1 MYHSEIQ
8 AYLIS
13 CLESK
18 QIKHKWD
25 KFASGC
31 EMIDIWHNDEFYVV
45 QIEPDFVG
53 FSHVTDET
61 DPFSVVPDLKFVDL
75 EKFKVYFEQTFS

>member
-1 MYHSEIQ
+1 
-8 AYLIS
+8 
-13 CLESK
+13 
-18 QIKHKWD
+18 
-25 KFASGC
+25 
-31 EMIDIWHNDEFYVV
+31 MIDIWHNDEFYVV